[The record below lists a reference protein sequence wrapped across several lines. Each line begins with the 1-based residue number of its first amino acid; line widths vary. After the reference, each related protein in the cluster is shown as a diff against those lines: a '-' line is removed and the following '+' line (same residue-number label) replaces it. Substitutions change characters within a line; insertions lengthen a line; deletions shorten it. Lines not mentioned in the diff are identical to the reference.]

1 MNNMMNNMMM
11 PNLNDTDPNNNEIL
25 DLINQNIQM
34 TDQIAMNNNLIK
46 SKIENSNSG
55 YNNINNDKLEEL
67 YGIDFFPLRKGSR
80 INVIF
85 KDSSGITINIVT
97 PSDVTIIELLEA
109 FYIKLQIYGKINNK
123 IIEPLRNYFF
133 IYRGQKISFN
143 EKKTINEYG
152 LTCNVEQIIFNSN
165 NDIIGG

>member
-1 MNNMMNNMMM
+1 MMM
-11 PNLNDTDPNNNEIL
+11 PYLNDTAPNNNEIL

-34 TDQIAMNNNLIK
+34 TEQIAMNNNLIK
-46 SKIENSNSG
+46 TKIENPNSG

-67 YGIDFFPLRKGSR
+67 FGIDFFPLRKDGR

-85 KDSSGITINIVT
+85 KDASGIALNIIA
-97 PSDVTIIELLEA
+97 PSDITVIELLEA

-123 IIEPLRNYFF
+123 IIEPLRDYSF
-133 IYRGQKISFN
+133 IYEGQKISFD

-152 LTCNVEQIIFNSN
+152 LTCNMEQIIFHSN
-165 NDIIGG
+165 NDMIGG